1 MALLDA
7 QALALA
13 LEQAGGVAEALEL
26 YARLR
31 RRHVRLFQALSLLFT
46 PFYQSDSRL
55 LPVLRDRLVAPTSRW
70 LGVRRLVAAA
80 VAGTLVDPLRRA

>member
-46 PFYQSDSRL
+46 PFYQSDSRV
-55 LPVLRDRLVAPTSRW
+55 LPVLRDRVVAPTSRW
-70 LGVRRLVAAA
+70 PVLRRLVAAA